1 MPRFSLRSVAL
12 LCQASLWAGGIGL
25 SPAAFAG
32 EFTYSGFATLATGK
46 VLSGSRTEPL
56 TEQLGCAPCFIADYG
71 QGAVYTD
78 HWSVKQESKVGLQG
92 TYAFNDKLSATGQ
105 VVGRGVD
112 GIKADVEWAY
122 LSYEASPN
130 WTLQAGRKRLPLYF
144 YSEFQDVGYAFNW
157 VRPPTDLYG
166 WEVVNYNGVNATYR
180 GDWGQ
185 WTAKS
190 NAFMGRENS
199 NKNRFSRIYYD
210 TPQDVTWKNIVGADL
225 ELKRDWLTLRF
236 NYITSQVQQWDR
248 STGERVTP
256 DSGSDKST
264 ERQHIYGAAMNI
276 DYQNWLF
283 RSEYSVFDRRDYS
296 YRSRA
301 FMVSGGYRMGD
312 FIPSI
317 TFSRYDEHNP
327 EQETQ
332 RDKGVS
338 VTVRYDINDNS
349 DIKVQFDRYW
359 DKSSDGYPFVGN
371 ADALTVAYDIVF

>member
-1 MPRFSLRSVAL
+1 MPRFPLRSVAL
-12 LCQASLWAGGIGL
+12 MCQASLWAGGIGL

-236 NYITSQVQQWDR
+236 NYITSQVQQWDHT
-248 STGERVTP
+248 SGERVTP
-256 DSGSDKST
+256 APELEKSA
-264 ERQHIYGAAMNI
+264 ERQDIYGAALNI

-283 RSEYSVFDRRDYS
+283 RSEYSIFDRSTYS
-296 YRSRA
+296 YKSKA
-301 FMVSGGYRMGD
+301 YMLSGGYRMGD
-312 FIPSI
+312 FTPTI
-317 TFSRYDEHNP
+317 TYSKYGEQNP
-327 EQETQ
+327 GQGIQ
-332 RDKGVS
+332 RDRGVAI
-338 VTVRYDINDNS
+338 TARYDINDNS

-359 DKSSDGYPFVGN
+359 DKSSEDYSFVGH
-371 ADALTVAYDIVF
+371 ADALTVSYDVVF

>member
-1 MPRFSLRSVAL
+1 MPRLSLRPLTIVAQACAWS
-12 LCQASLWAGGIGL
+12 LCTSLPHTAI
-25 SPAAFAG
+25 AG
-32 EFTYSGFATLATGK
+32 EFTYSGFATVAAGK

-56 TEQLGCAPCFIADYG
+56 TEQLNCHPCFIADYG
-71 QGAVYTD
+71 QGSVYSG

-92 TYAFNDKLSATGQ
+92 TYAFNNKLSATGQ

-112 GIKADVEWAY
+112 GVKADVEWAY

-166 WEVVNYNGVNATYR
+166 WEIVNYNGVNATYR

-185 WTAKS
+185 WSAKS
-190 NAFMGRENS
+190 NVFTGRES
-199 NKNRFSRIYYD
+199 SDKNRFSKIYYD
-210 TPQDVTWKNIVGADL
+210 TPQDVTWKSIMGADL

-248 STGERVTP
+248 STGDRVTP
-256 DSGSDKST
+256 EPGSDKSA

-283 RSEYSVFDRRDYS
+283 RSEYSVFDRSSYS

-312 FIPSI
+312 FIPTV
-317 TFSRYDEHNP
+317 TFSRYGEHNP
-327 EQETQ
+327 GNDIQK
-332 RDKGVS
+332 DKGLS

-349 DIKVQFDRYW
+349 DVKVQWDRYW
-359 DKSSDGYPFVGN
+359 DKSSEGYNFVGH